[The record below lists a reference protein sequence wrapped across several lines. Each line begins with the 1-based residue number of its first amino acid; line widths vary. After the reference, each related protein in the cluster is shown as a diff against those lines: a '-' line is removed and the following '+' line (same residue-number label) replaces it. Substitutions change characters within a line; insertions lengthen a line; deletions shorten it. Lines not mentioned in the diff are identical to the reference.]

1 MATLIKIGNSQG
13 IRIPKAIINQAR
25 LEDKQLE
32 FKIIDDGLLIQTVKK
47 NREGWKEQF
56 DKALKSRESSEVDQE
71 WLDAPLVDEE
81 DWEWQKRIDLT

>member
-1 MATLIKIGNSQG
+1 MATLIRIGNSQG
-13 IRIPKAIINQAR
+13 IRIPKAVIEQAR

-32 FKIIDDGLLIQTVKK
+32 FKVIDEGLLIQPVKK

-56 DKALKSRESSEVDQE
+56 DKIRESRESSEADQE

-81 DWEWQKRIDLT
+81 DWEW

>member
-1 MATLIKIGNSQG
+1 MTTLIRIGNSQG
-13 IRIPKAIINQAR
+13 IRIPKAVIEQAR

-32 FKIIDDGLLIQTVKK
+32 FKIVDDGLLIQPVKK

-56 DKALKSRESSEVDQE
+56 DNALKSQESSEADQE

-81 DWEWQKRIDLT
+81 AWEW